1 MYEEEI
7 RNALLEMLEEVQ
19 LQRKALEKI
28 ADLIE
33 KVYSDGLMIMKKF

>member
-7 RNALLEMLEEVQ
+7 RNALFEMLEEVQ